1 MLPFAVVSASGVL
14 LDSLIELYFPGID
27 SGHRC
32 IAWLCASAL
41 LACIV
46 HWRSKARKR
55 LPLYHCVVLC
65 LPLFATSHSLKCHQ
79 RNQQPLNYL
88 LTHDPESSEFEGQII
103 GSVKHSQADSS
114 RLSGLTHSSTR
125 FDLKVTKIRLG
136 QKLIPVRGI
145 LKIVIF
151 EEVEKLHSGCVIR
164 ISGKAKAFPEA
175 TNPGEIDRHD
185 FAAKRGYSGQL
196 QCKDGSFVT
205 LLLQNKDLRFAIW
218 NRLQSIS
225 SSGVHTYFHFL
236 KPENAQFAAALALGH
251 RELIPDNTRDQLIT
265 TGTAH
270 LLSVS
275 GLHLGLVMIHL
286 HLLLGLCRVGL
297 RVKLLTMIL
306 LSLLYCALTGLNAPV
321 NRATIMVM
329 NWVIANWIYRSNDAI
344 NSLALCGLVFLAWD
358 CFLLFDIGVQLSF
371 LAVGLLVS
379 LNTRPHRDFT
389 DQPLV
394 KETSGNRAIAGGGA
408 HPSNWLVCRI
418 IQPLKA
424 SFFLSFYLFVFMTPF
439 LWLHFKIIAPIS
451 IVTNVV
457 LGPLVIVSLFLSLI
471 LPFASM
477 IHVGVANLL
486 SIPCNISLDLVR
498 WIIEL
503 SSTIEY
509 GHFWLPQPPSI
520 SVAIFY
526 CVLSSTFLGGLS
538 RCRNW
543 IQLFLVVF
551 WYGIHLSLLF
561 MPSQK
566 SRFID
571 FVFLNVGHGT
581 SVIIQDVNEET
592 WLYDCGSLGQSRTA
606 SRITSN
612 ALWELGI
619 RKIKGVFISHADSDH
634 YNGIEA
640 ILSRFQVEQIYT
652 TSTTQT
658 LPTANLRRLFRTAQS
673 LGVGVATV
681 DSSSDPLPIGEC
693 TNILH
698 PQPRIHY
705 ESDNASSLVL
715 DIRFSGQSVILPG
728 DIDGEGIQDLIRTPL
743 GLNRGFVMAPHH
755 GRFSEETESFLDWS
769 LPSCCLISGSSDV
782 SRTEVADLL
791 KDRQIAILSTAAH
804 HALRI
809 RLYSDNE
816 KAIHHWH
823 ENKWQAI
830 AVLRE

>member
-1 MLPFAVVSASGVL
+1 M
-14 LDSLIELYFPGID
+14 I
-27 SGHRC
+27 
-32 IAWLCASAL
+32 
-41 LACIV
+41 

-55 LPLYHCVVLC
+55 LPIYHCVILC
-65 LPLFATSHSLKCHQ
+65 LPVFATSHSLKCHQ
-79 RNQQPLNYL
+79 LNQQALNYL
-88 LTHDPESSEFEGQII
+88 LTRESEPSEFEGQII
-103 GSVKHSQADSS
+103 GAVKHSRSDSS
-114 RLSGLTHSSTR
+114 RLNGLTHSSTR

-136 QKLIPVRGI
+136 QKLIPVSGI

-151 EEVEKLHSGCVIR
+151 EEVNKLHSGCVIQ
-164 ISGKAKAFPEA
+164 ISGKAKAFPAA
-175 TNPGEIDRHD
+175 TNPGEIDRRD
-185 FAAKRGYSGQL
+185 SAAKRGYSGQL
-196 QCKDGSFVT
+196 QCKDSSFVT
-205 LLLQNKDLRFAIW
+205 LLLQNQKLRFAIW

-225 SSGVHTYFHFL
+225 SSGVHAYFRFL

-286 HLLLGLCRVGL
+286 HLLLGLSRVGL
-297 RVKLLTMIL
+297 RVKFLTMVS
-306 LSLLYCALTGLNAPV
+306 LSLLYCAITGLNAPV
-321 NRATIMVM
+321 NRATLMVI
-329 NWVIANWIYRSNDAI
+329 NWVVANWIYRSNDAI

-379 LNTRPHRDFT
+379 LNARPHRDFT
-389 DQPLV
+389 DSPLDIGS
-394 KETSGNRAIAGGGA
+394 SGNRTIASRGA
-408 HPSNWLVCRI
+408 RPSHWFIRRI

-424 SFFLSFYLFVFMTPF
+424 SFLLSVYLFVFMTPF
-439 LWLHFKIIAPIS
+439 LWLHFKIVAPIS

-471 LPFASM
+471 LPLASL
-477 IHVGVANLL
+477 IHVGVANLV

-526 CVLSSTFLGGLS
+526 CVLSSTFLGRVS
-538 RCRNW
+538 CCRRW
-543 IQLFLVVF
+543 IQLFLVAF

-581 SVIIQDVNEET
+581 SVIIQDINGET

-640 ILSRFQVEQIYT
+640 ILGRFQVEQIYT

-658 LPTANLRRLFRTAQS
+658 LPTTNLRRLFRTAQS
-673 LGVGVATV
+673 LGVGVTTV
-681 DSSSDPLPIGEC
+681 DSSSDPLPIGERAS
-693 TNILH
+693 ILH
-698 PQPRIHY
+698 PQSRTHY

-715 DIRFSGQSVILPG
+715 DIRFYGQSVILPG

-743 GLNRGFVMAPHH
+743 GLNQGFVMAPHH
-755 GRFSEETESFLDWS
+755 GRFSEETESFIDWS
-769 LPSCCLISGSSDV
+769 LPGCCLISGSSDV
-782 SRTEVADLL
+782 SKTDVADLL
-791 KDRQIAILSTAAH
+791 NDRQIAILSTAAH

-809 RLYSDNE
+809 RLYSGKENT
-816 KAIHHWH
+816 IQRWH

-830 AVLRE
+830 SALR

>member
-1 MLPFAVVSASGVL
+1 MLPFAVASASGVL
-14 LDSLIELYFPGID
+14 VDSRIELYFPAID

-32 IAWLCASAL
+32 IVWLCSASL
-41 LACIV
+41 LACII

-55 LPLYHCVVLC
+55 LPIYHCAILC

-79 RNQQPLNYL
+79 LNRQPLYYL
-88 LTHDPESSEFEGQII
+88 LTRESEPSEFEGQII
-103 GSVKHSQADSS
+103 SSVRHSQVDAS
-114 RLSGLTHSSTR
+114 RLNGLTHSSTR

-136 QKLIPVRGI
+136 QKLIPVSGI

-151 EEVEKLHSGCVIR
+151 EKVNKLHSGCVIR

-175 TNPGEIDRHD
+175 TNPGEMDRRVS
-185 FAAKRGYSGQL
+185 AAKRGYSGQL
-196 QCKDGSFVT
+196 QCKGRSFVT
-205 LLLQNKDLRFAIW
+205 LLVQNQKLRFAIW

-225 SSGVHTYFHFL
+225 SAGVHAYFRFL

-286 HLLLGLCRVGL
+286 HLLLGLFRVGL
-297 RVKLLTMIL
+297 RFKLLTMIL

-329 NWVIANWIYRSNDAI
+329 NWVIANWLYRSNDAI

-358 CFLLFDIGVQLSF
+358 CFLLFDRGVQLSF

-379 LNTRPHRDFT
+379 LNARTHRDFT
-389 DQPLV
+389 HPPVDIEP
-394 KETSGNRAIAGGGA
+394 SGNRAIASRGA
-408 HPSNWLVCRI
+408 RPSNWFICRI

-424 SFFLSFYLFVFMTPF
+424 SFFLSVYLFVFMTPF
-439 LWLHFKIIAPIS
+439 LWLHFNIVAPIS
-451 IVTNVV
+451 IFTNIV

-471 LPFASM
+471 LPLASVT
-477 IHVGVANLL
+477 HVVVANLV

-503 SSTIEY
+503 SSNIEY

-526 CVLSSTFLGGLS
+526 CLLSSALLGIFT
-538 RCRNW
+538 RDRKW
-543 IQLFLVVF
+543 IQLFSIAF
-551 WYGIHLSLLF
+551 WYGIHLSLLV
-561 MPSQK
+561 MPSQR
-566 SRFID
+566 SQFID

-581 SVIIQDVNEET
+581 SVIIQDINGET
-592 WLYDCGSLGQSRTA
+592 WLYDCGSLGQSRSA
-606 SRITSN
+606 SRITSK

-640 ILSRFQVEQIYT
+640 ILGRFQVEQIYT

-673 LGVGVATV
+673 LGVGVTTV
-681 DSSSDPLPIGEC
+681 DSSSDSLPIGQC
-693 TNILH
+693 SYVLH
-698 PQPRIHY
+698 PQPGTHY

-715 DIRFSGQSVILPG
+715 DIRFYGQSVILPG

-743 GLNRGFVMAPHH
+743 GLNQGFVMAPHH
-755 GRFSEETESFLDWS
+755 GRFSEETESFIDWS
-769 LPSCCLISGSSDV
+769 LPGCCLISGSSDV
-782 SRTEVADLL
+782 SKTDVADLL

-809 RLYSDNE
+809 RLYSGKE
-816 KAIHHWH
+816 SAIQHWR

-830 AVLRE
+830 AVLR